1 MTETYAFQAEINQLL
16 SLIINTFYSN
26 KDIFLRELISNAND
40 ALDKIRYQSLTDGSS
55 NAGELRVRIS
65 TDAERNQLIIEDS
78 GIGMTRDELIR
89 NLGTIA
95 HSGTRGFIESIKAA
109 GAGANSP
116 ESLIGQFGVGFYSAF
131 LVADSVKVV
140 SRAHGSDEVWFW
152 ESNAGGTFT
161 VDSCDSAAFERGTQ
175 VILTIKEDQKE
186 YLEEQKLRDIVAKHS
201 QYIGFPIYLQTTQT
215 RAVEEEDTEAAD
227 EAREADDEAPK
238 TITET
243 VWDLLNKQVPIWT
256 RKPEDVTKEEYATF
270 YKSTYG
276 DWEDPLAIKHFSA
289 EGQVEFKALLY
300 IPPRAPF
307 DMFTGGVNKKFNN
320 VKLYVRKVLIMEESN
335 EILPEYLSFI
345 KGIVDSDDLP
355 LNVSR
360 EMLQKNNIMKVIQ
373 KSLVKKCIDL
383 LTELATDDEDKW
395 KKFYAA
401 FSKNLKLGV
410 MEDAKSREKLKELLR
425 FQTSKGSEDDAIS
438 LKDYVARMK
447 EDQKTIYY
455 VTAES
460 FAIANNLPCIEALR
474 KKGYEVIFMVD
485 PIDEYLAPH
494 LTEYDGKTLVN
505 CSRDGFTLGGDG
517 ETNKE
522 EWVDTCKVIQELL
535 QDKIKEV
542 KVSERLVKRPC
553 VVVSDQYGWTANME
567 RIMKAQA
574 LRSGNDA
581 FSYMSTMKKTMEI
594 NPEHAIIKLL
604 RDRIAND
611 IGGTEGPVKGIVDTL
626 YETAMVDSGYSMEDP
641 AKYCSK
647 IYRLIELGLGGSG
660 DDGEAEVAAAEDE
673 GLTDPVSSLE
683 EVD

>member
-1 MTETYAFQAEINQLL
+1 
-16 SLIINTFYSN
+16 
-26 KDIFLRELISNAND
+26 
-40 ALDKIRYQSLTDGSS
+40 
-55 NAGELRVRIS
+55 
-65 TDAERNQLIIEDS
+65 
-78 GIGMTRDELIR
+78 
-89 NLGTIA
+89 
-95 HSGTRGFIESIKAA
+95 
-109 GAGANSP
+109 
-116 ESLIGQFGVGFYSAF
+116 
-131 LVADSVKVV
+131 
-140 SRAHGSDEVWFW
+140 
-152 ESNAGGTFT
+152 
-161 VDSCDSAAFERGTQ
+161 
-175 VILTIKEDQKE
+175 
-186 YLEEQKLRDIVAKHS
+186 
-201 QYIGFPIYLQTTQT
+201 
-215 RAVEEEDTEAAD
+215 
-227 EAREADDEAPK
+227 
-238 TITET
+238 
-243 VWDLLNKQVPIWT
+243 VPIWT

-270 YKSTYG
+270 YKSTYA

-307 DMFTGGVNKKFNN
+307 DMFTGGVSKKLNN
-320 VKLYVRKVLIMEESN
+320 VKMYVRKVLIMEESN

-383 LTELATDDEDKW
+383 VTELSTEDEDKW

-410 MEDAKSREKLKELLR
+410 MEDGKSREKLKELLR
-425 FQTSKGSEDDAIS
+425 FNTSKGSEDDMIS
-438 LKDYVARMK
+438 LKDYVTRMK
-447 EDQKTIYY
+447 EDQKAIYY

-460 FAIANNLPCIEALR
+460 FVIANNLPCIEKLR

-505 CSRDGFTLGGDG
+505 CSRDGFTLDGDD
-517 ETNKE
+517 TTKTKE
-522 EWVDTCKVIQELL
+522 EWTDTCKAIQELL
-535 QDKIKEV
+535 KDKIKEV

-594 NPEHAIIKLL
+594 NPDHAILKLL
-604 RDRIAND
+604 KDRIAEGIAGSVKD
-611 IGGTEGPVKGIVDTL
+611 IEGPVKGIVDTL

-641 AKYCSK
+641 AKYCTK
-647 IYRLIELGLGGSG
+647 IYRLIELGLGGG
-660 DDGEAEVAAAEDE
+660 DGEEEAGEAGAEEGAAAE
-673 GLTDPVSSLE
+673 PVSSLE